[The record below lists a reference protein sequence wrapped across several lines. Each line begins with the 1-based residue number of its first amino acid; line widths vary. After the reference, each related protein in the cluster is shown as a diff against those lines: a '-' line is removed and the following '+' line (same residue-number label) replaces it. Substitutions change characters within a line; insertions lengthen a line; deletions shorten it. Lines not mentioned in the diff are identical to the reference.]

1 MFEYQ
6 NVHPFLRIVIE
17 VIAEK
22 EEEERRIMIEVRAE
36 RVSSKNLIIL
46 ITKLPLVIVDG
57 NDNPIWKI
65 LH

>member
-1 MFEYQ
+1 M
-6 NVHPFLRIVIE
+6 IE
-17 VIAEK
+17 VIEEK
-22 EEEERRIMIEVRAE
+22 EEEEKRIMIEVRAE